1 MSLWMDMET
10 CGECC
15 DCRLT
20 VVFCASVCQYP
31 VSSVLLLCEI
41 SSDTYILE
49 TTCTVPEWN

>member
-1 MSLWMDMET
+1 MET